1 MLTRKTVLVI
11 TGLMVAATIG
21 VTLYPSV
28 PHLSSF
34 TVSIDAKEPQ
44 LLPHLTLD
52 QSTIATSVYDG
63 RQFAQSVTE
72 SVSKVT
78 ETNVKFINEH
88 LIQKVEKKLKLKEVH
103 MQNFSQLIHK
113 ANHLHSLKEKLQILP
128 ITCFPGSEGL
138 FPQKYTKFYLAL
150 AEYATFHSKASNVH
164 KLIWKCGPGDVCGG
178 LGDRL
183 RGIAF
188 TLLLAVLSRRKVLL
202 YWGMP
207 NGEQIYL
214 KPNAINWIPQKSDV
228 SNMAVYSVMDSAGAK
243 LDRAVKAIGQNS
255 LTKVA
260 LLTNLELELIN
271 EQKNKPQWLIDELKR
286 TGLNT
291 LTNREI
297 NQLLGT
303 AIRYLFVFRD
313 DVIPKVNDAMHS
325 IGLDGRKYV
334 AVHVRTGFVGSNL
347 EKSESANHQ
356 KCIRK
361 KEQWEQILNCAVS
374 VANSNSGQNSSIFL
388 ATDSKLVKDLAAKKF
403 GSRFKTLDVVLTHVD
418 RIDKIHGPGTVE
430 REGIMSAWVDFFLLA
445 QSYAQVRASG
455 DRIWGSGFD
464 LGASHLCGLPSNRR
478 FNGLKNCASE
488 DKL

>member
-1 MLTRKTVLVI
+1 MLARKTVLVI
-11 TGLMVAATIG
+11 AGLMVAATIG
-21 VTLYPSV
+21 ATLYPSV

-34 TVSIDAKEPQ
+34 TVSIDPKELQ
-44 LLPHLTLD
+44 LLPHLTLE
-52 QSTIATSVYDG
+52 QSTIATSVCDG
-63 RQFAQSVTE
+63 RQFAQGVTD

-88 LIQKVEKKLKLKEVH
+88 LIQKVERKLNLKELH
-103 MQNFSQLIHK
+103 EQNFSQLIHK
-113 ANHLHSLKEKLQILP
+113 ANHLYSLKEKLQTLP
-128 ITCFPGSEGL
+128 ITCYPGSEGL
-138 FPQKYTKFYLAL
+138 FPQKYTKFLLAL
-150 AEYATFHSKASNVH
+150 AEYATFHSNTSNVH
-164 KLIWKCGPGDVCGG
+164 KLIWKCEPGDLCGG

-202 YWGMP
+202 YWGTP

-228 SNMAVYSVMDSAGAK
+228 SNMAVYYVMNSAGAK

-271 EQKNKPQWLIDELKR
+271 VQKNKPQWLIDGLKR

-313 DVIPKVNDAMHS
+313 DVIPKVNDARHS
-325 IGLDGRKYV
+325 MGLDGHKYI

-347 EKSESANHQ
+347 VKNERAR

-361 KEQWEQILNCAVS
+361 KEQWEQMLNCAVS
-374 VANSNSGQNSSIFL
+374 VANSNSGHNSSIFL

-403 GSRFKTLDVVLTHVD
+403 GSRFKTLDVVLTHVNL
-418 RIDKIHGPGTVE
+418 INKTHGPGTAE

-445 QSYAQVRASG
+445 QSYAQVRAGS
-455 DRIWGSGFD
+455 DWVWGSGFD
-464 LGASHLCGLPSNRR
+464 LGSSHLCGLPNNRR

>member
-1 MLTRKTVLVI
+1 
-11 TGLMVAATIG
+11 MVAATIG

-28 PHLSSF
+28 PHVSSF
-34 TVSIDAKEPQ
+34 TVSLDAKKP
-44 LLPHLTLD
+44 LLPHLALE

-63 RQFAQSVTE
+63 RQFAQGVTE

-78 ETNVKFINEH
+78 EPNVKFINKH

-113 ANHLHSLKEKLQILP
+113 ANRLHSLKEKLQTLP
-128 ITCFPGSEGL
+128 ITCYPGSEGL
-138 FPQKYTKFYLAL
+138 FPRKYTKFLLAL
-150 AEYATFHSKASNVH
+150 AKYATFHSKTSNVH
-164 KLIWKCGPGDVCGG
+164 KLIWKCEPGDLCGG
-178 LGDRL
+178 LVDRL

-188 TLLLAVLSRRKVLL
+188 TLLLAVLSRRKLLL

-228 SNMAVYSVMDSAGAK
+228 SDMAVYSVMDSAGAK

-347 EKSESANHQ
+347 EKSESANQ
-356 KCIRK
+356 RKCIRK
-361 KEQWEQILNCAVS
+361 KEQWKQMLNCAVS
-374 VANSNSGQNSSIFL
+374 VANSNSGHNSSIFL
-388 ATDSKLVKDLAAKKF
+388 ATDSKLVKDLARQMY
-403 GSRFKTLDVVLTHVD
+403 GSRFMTLDIILTHVD
-418 RIDKIHGPGTVE
+418 RIDKNTGANTAE
-430 REGIMSAWVDFFLLA
+430 SEGLVSVWVDFFLLA
-445 QSYAQVRASG
+445 QSYAQVRAGS
-455 DRIWGSGFD
+455 DWVWGSGFA
-464 LGASHLCGLPSNRR
+464 LGSSHLCRLPSNQR
-478 FNGLKNCASE
+478 FNGLKHCASE
-488 DKL
+488 AILGVVK